1 MARMHDAQSESPDRT
16 ASPAGG
22 GGGGPVRTGADS
34 ERAGRT
40 RADAARADGAA
51 AASAGSDGAAA
62 ASAGS
67 DGAAAESDASDGAR
81 AESAGADGTQAE
93 VTGADELPGE
103 RPKSAYQ
110 LPTKQNTV
118 LRNIVWAIVLTMVVV
133 IVLAVGFFG
142 VGSDLAREPLENSE
156 VDVAAT
162 AERAQDVADFPVA
175 VPATGEDWQV
185 RSARFTDGQSPRWT
199 VQYTAPGGDLVT
211 LAEDTEVSASL
222 LSAEMPGATVTEERS
237 LRGAECQV
245 LGGGDD
251 AEQTGIACQGEG
263 FGILVHGAA
272 DQAELEKLM
281 DEALAAIG

>member
-1 MARMHDAQSESPDRT
+1 MARMHDAQPESPDRT

-22 GGGGPVRTGADS
+22 EGGPVRTGADS
-34 ERAGRT
+34 EGAGRT
-40 RADAARADGAA
+40 GADGAA
-51 AASAGSDGAAA
+51 AASAGSDGA
-62 ASAGS
+62 G
-67 DGAAAESDASDGAR
+67 
-81 AESAGADGTQAE
+81 AGAVGTQAE
-93 VTGADELPGE
+93 VTGADELPVE
-103 RPKSAYQ
+103 RPRSAYQ

-118 LRNIVWAIVLTMVVV
+118 LRNIVWAIVLTMLVV

-142 VGSDLAREPLENSE
+142 VGSDLEREPLENSE

-162 AERAQDVADFPVA
+162 AERAQDLADFPVA

-199 VQYTAPGGDLVT
+199 VQYTAPGG
-211 LAEDTEVSASL
+211 EVSASL
-222 LSAEMPGATVTEERS
+222 LSAEMPGATVTEETS

-272 DQAELEKLM
+272 DQAELEQLM

>member
-1 MARMHDAQSESPDRT
+1 MARMHDAQPESPDRT

-22 GGGGPVRTGADS
+22 EGGPVRTGADS
-34 ERAGRT
+34 EGAGRT
-40 RADAARADGAA
+40 GADGAA
-51 AASAGSDGAAA
+51 AASAGSDGA
-62 ASAGS
+62 G
-67 DGAAAESDASDGAR
+67 
-81 AESAGADGTQAE
+81 AGAVGTQAE
-93 VTGADELPGE
+93 VTGADELPVE
-103 RPKSAYQ
+103 RPRSAYQ

-118 LRNIVWAIVLTMVVV
+118 LRNIVWAIVLTMLVV

-142 VGSDLAREPLENSE
+142 VGSDLEREPLENSE

-162 AERAQDVADFPVA
+162 AERAQGLADFPVA

-185 RSARFTDGQSPRWT
+185 RSARFTDGQRPRWT

-222 LSAEMPGATVTEERS
+222 LSAEMPGATVTEQTS

-272 DQAELEKLM
+272 DQAELEQLM
-281 DEALAAIG
+281 DEALAAVG

>member
-1 MARMHDAQSESPDRT
+1 MARAGTMARMHDAQSESPDRT

-22 GGGGPVRTGADS
+22 EGGPVRTGADS

-40 RADAARADGAA
+40 GA
-51 AASAGSDGAAA
+51 DGAAA

-142 VGSDLAREPLENSE
+142 VGSDLEREPLENSE

-199 VQYTAPGGDLVT
+199 VQYTSPEGDLVT
-211 LAEDTEVSASL
+211 LAEDIEVSASL
-222 LSAEMPGATVTEERS
+222 LSAEMPGATVTEQTS

-272 DQAELEKLM
+272 DQAELEQLM

>member
-16 ASPAGG
+16 ASPTG

-34 ERAGRT
+34 ERAGRAG
-40 RADAARADGAA
+40 ADGEAAGRTGAEGARA
-51 AASAGSDGAAA
+51 DGAAA

-142 VGSDLAREPLENSE
+142 VGSDLEREPLENSE

-222 LSAEMPGATVTEERS
+222 LSAEMPGATVTEETS

-251 AEQTGIACQGEG
+251 AERTGIACQGEG

-272 DQAELEKLM
+272 DQAELEQLM

>member
-22 GGGGPVRTGADS
+22 GGGPVRTGADS
-34 ERAGRT
+34 EGAGR
-40 RADAARADGAA
+40 ARADGTA
-51 AASAGSDGAAA
+51 AASAGSVGAAA
-62 ASAGS
+62 A
-67 DGAAAESDASDGAR
+67 SDASDGAR

-142 VGSDLAREPLENSE
+142 VGSDLEREPLENSE

-251 AEQTGIACQGEG
+251 AEQTGIACQGES

-272 DQAELEKLM
+272 DQAELEQLM

>member
-1 MARMHDAQSESPDRT
+1 MARMHDAQPESPDRT

-40 RADAARADGAA
+40 GADGA
-51 AASAGSDGAAA
+51 SA

-142 VGSDLAREPLENSE
+142 VGSDLGREPLENSE

-162 AERAQDVADFPVA
+162 AERAQDVADFPVT

-199 VQYTAPGGDLVT
+199 VQYTAPDGDLVT

-222 LSAEMPGATVTEERS
+222 LSAEMPGATVTEQTS

-251 AEQTGIACQGEG
+251 AEQTGIACQSEG

-272 DQAELEKLM
+272 DQAELEQLM

>member
-1 MARMHDAQSESPDRT
+1 MARMHDAQPESPDRT

-22 GGGGPVRTGADS
+22 EGGPVRTGVDS
-34 ERAGRT
+34 GGAGRT
-40 RADAARADGAA
+40 RA
-51 AASAGSDGAAA
+51 DGAAA

-81 AESAGADGTQAE
+81 AESAGADGTQADE
-93 VTGADELPGE
+93 SAAHELPVE

-133 IVLAVGFFG
+133 VVLAVGFFG
-142 VGSDLAREPLENSE
+142 VGSDLEREPLENSE
-156 VDVAAT
+156 VDIAAT
-162 AERAQDVADFPVA
+162 ADRAQEEADFPVA
-175 VPATGEDWQV
+175 VPAIGEEWQV
-185 RSARFTDGQSPRWT
+185 RSARYTDGQSPRWT
-199 VQYTAPGGDLVT
+199 VQYSSPGGDLVT
-211 LAEDTEVSASL
+211 LAEDTEVSAPM
-222 LSAEMPGATVTEERS
+222 LSAEMPGATVTEEMS
-237 LRGAECQV
+237 LQGAQCQV

-272 DQAELEKLM
+272 DRAELEQLM
-281 DEALAAIG
+281 DEALTAIG

>member
-1 MARMHDAQSESPDRT
+1 MARMHDAQPESPDRT

-22 GGGGPVRTGADS
+22 EGGPVRTGADS
-34 ERAGRT
+34 EGAGRT
-40 RADAARADGAA
+40 GADGAA
-51 AASAGSDGAAA
+51 AASAGSDGA
-62 ASAGS
+62 G
-67 DGAAAESDASDGAR
+67 
-81 AESAGADGTQAE
+81 AGAVGTQAE
-93 VTGADELPGE
+93 VTGADELPVE
-103 RPKSAYQ
+103 RPRSAYQ

-118 LRNIVWAIVLTMVVV
+118 LRNIVWAIVLTMLVV

-142 VGSDLAREPLENSE
+142 VGSDLEREPLDNSE
-156 VDVAAT
+156 VDIAAT

-211 LAEDTEVSASL
+211 LAEDAEVSASL
-222 LSAEMPGATVTEERS
+222 LSAEMPGAAVTEETS

-272 DQAELEKLM
+272 DQAELEQLM

>member
-22 GGGGPVRTGADS
+22 GGGPVRTGADS
-34 ERAGRT
+34 ERAGRAG
-40 RADAARADGAA
+40 ADGEAAGRTGAEGARA
-51 AASAGSDGAAA
+51 DGAAA

-142 VGSDLAREPLENSE
+142 VGSDLEREPLENSE

-199 VQYTAPGGDLVT
+199 VQYTAPGGDLAT

-222 LSAEMPGATVTEERS
+222 LSAEMPGATVTEQTS

-272 DQAELEKLM
+272 DQAELEQLM

>member
-22 GGGGPVRTGADS
+22 EGGPVRTGADS
-34 ERAGRT
+34 EGAGRT
-40 RADAARADGAA
+40 GADGAA
-51 AASAGSDGAAA
+51 AASAG
-62 ASAGS
+62 
-67 DGAAAESDASDGAR
+67 SDGAR

-93 VTGADELPGE
+93 VTGADELPVE
-103 RPKSAYQ
+103 RPRSAYQ

-118 LRNIVWAIVLTMVVV
+118 LRNIVWAIVLTMLVV

-142 VGSDLAREPLENSE
+142 VGSDLEREPLENSE

-199 VQYTAPGGDLVT
+199 VQYTSPEGDLVT
-211 LAEDTEVSASL
+211 LAEDIEVSASL
-222 LSAEMPGATVTEERS
+222 LSAEMPGATVTEETS

-272 DQAELEKLM
+272 DQAELEQLM